1 MIVGRRSNAKAGWGA
16 LRCGAVSS
24 VAFSPLLGVVT
35 ASGFSLD
42 ANVGGLATGTTAVE
56 DWTAAFKPAT
66 DGPCVTWSVD
76 FSMTIGTLL
85 LCSEAISRSCSA
97 VTVGSCPFS
106 AAPTGPRSSSAATAG
121 SRSCSAFSATW

>member
-1 MIVGRRSNAKAGWGA
+1 MLELGYFSTNRQCRRSNAKAGWGA

-66 DGPCVTWSVD
+66 DGPCVTCYCWIMSLLG
-76 FSMTIGTLL
+76 SSYRTALQLGSNCWISLL
-85 LCSEAISRSCSA
+85 LSVFSDLVAHCATCS
-97 VTVGSCPFS
+97 
-106 AAPTGPRSSSAATAG
+106 
-121 SRSCSAFSATW
+121 